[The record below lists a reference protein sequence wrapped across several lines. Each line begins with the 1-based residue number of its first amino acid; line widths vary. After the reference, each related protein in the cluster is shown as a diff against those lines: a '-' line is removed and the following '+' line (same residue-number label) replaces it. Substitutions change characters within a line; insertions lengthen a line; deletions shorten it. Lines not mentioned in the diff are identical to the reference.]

1 VSLTGRMI
9 GTMTEILGRPR
20 IGLVLSGGGA
30 RGAYEVGVLTWL
42 ADYAPGVLDAIR
54 VVTGASVGAVNG
66 TFLAS
71 RGLTPSSTR
80 ALMKVWRGLK
90 VEQVLRFS
98 ARHATRMLWSSGSA
112 WCGRSASAPVGFFHG
127 SALVDLIRDEVRWG
141 GISRQIANGR
151 LDGVAVATT
160 EIGSGRTH
168 LFVEHSPLIP
178 HPRWPHDPSLVAKS
192 GPIRPEHVLAS
203 TAIPLI
209 FAPVQIGEHWYTD
222 GAIRQNTPISPALR
236 LGAERLLVLSS
247 AGPHEAPEAPGEF
260 PGLGQLLGKLF
271 NSLFLDRLQW
281 DLDRMDRLNDV
292 LEAGRRAYGD
302 GFPERLREG
311 LRAIGRRPYHPVQ
324 YVTIQPTTD
333 VGVLAADVLKQ
344 PGRLRSRFSRPLERL
359 LTSNSQ
365 RAADAASYLLF
376 DGGFASELMDLGR
389 ADAAARADDLLA
401 LQEP

>member
-1 VSLTGRMI
+1 MS
-9 GTMTEILGRPR
+9 GTAQRPR
-20 IGLVLSGGGA
+20 VGLVLSGGGA

-42 ADYAPGVLDAIR
+42 ADYAPGLLASIR

-66 TFLAS
+66 TFVAS
-71 RGLTPSSTR
+71 RGLSPASTR
-80 ALMKVWRGLK
+80 ALLKVWRGLK
-90 VEQVLRFS
+90 VDRVLRFS
-98 ARHATRMLWSSGSA
+98 RSHALSMIWSTGARWLGRGSSP
-112 WCGRSASAPVGFFHG
+112 PVGFFHG
-127 SALVDLIRDEVRWG
+127 SALVDLIRSEVRWG

-178 HPRWPHDPSLVAKS
+178 HPRWPHDPSLVAMS

-203 TAIPLI
+203 TAIPLV
-209 FAPVQIGEHWYTD
+209 FAPVQIGDYWYTD
-222 GAIRQNTPISPALR
+222 GGIRQNTPISPALR

-247 AGPHEAPEAPGEF
+247 AGPHEATETPGEF

-302 GFPERLREG
+302 GFAERLRGG
-311 LRAIGRRPYHPVQ
+311 LREIGRRPYHPVP
-324 YVTIQPTTD
+324 YVTIQPSAD
-333 VGVLAADVLKQ
+333 VGVLAAEVLRQ
-344 PGRLRSRFSRPLERL
+344 PGRLRSRFSRPLEAL
-359 LTSNSQ
+359 LMSDSQ

-376 DGGFASELMDLGR
+376 DGGFASELVALGR
-389 ADAAARADDLLA
+389 ADAASHADA
-401 LQEP
+401 LHALGEP

>member
-1 VSLTGRMI
+1 MI
-9 GTMTEILGRPR
+9 GSMSSTAERPR
-20 IGLVLSGGGA
+20 VGLVLSGGGA

-42 ADYAPGVLDAIR
+42 ADYAPEVLSAIR

-66 TFLAS
+66 TFVAS
-71 RGLTPSSTR
+71 RGLTPESAR
-80 ALMKVWRGLK
+80 ALLKVWRGLK
-90 VEQVLRFS
+90 VDRVLRFS
-98 ARHATRMLWSSGSA
+98 SRHALSMLWSTGSR
-112 WCGRSASAPVGFFHG
+112 WVGNGTSPPVGFFHG
-127 SALVDLIRDEVRWG
+127 SALADLIRQEVRWG

-178 HPRWPHDPSLVAKS
+178 HPRWPHDPSLVAKA

-203 TAIPLI
+203 TAIPLV
-209 FAPVQIGEHWYTD
+209 FAPIQIGEYWYTD
-222 GAIRQNTPISPALR
+222 GGIRQNTPISPALR

-247 AGPHEAPEAPGEF
+247 AGPHQAPEAPGEF

-302 GFPERLREG
+302 DFPARLREG
-311 LRAIGRRPYHPVQ
+311 LREIGRRPYHPVQ
-324 YVTIQPTTD
+324 YVTIQPSTD
-333 VGVLAADVLKQ
+333 VGVLAAEVLKN
-344 PGRLRSRFSRPLERL
+344 PGHLRSRFSRPLETL
-359 LTSNSQ
+359 LMSDSQ

-376 DGGFASELMDLGR
+376 DGGFASELVALGR
-389 ADAAARADDLLA
+389 ADAAKHADALRA